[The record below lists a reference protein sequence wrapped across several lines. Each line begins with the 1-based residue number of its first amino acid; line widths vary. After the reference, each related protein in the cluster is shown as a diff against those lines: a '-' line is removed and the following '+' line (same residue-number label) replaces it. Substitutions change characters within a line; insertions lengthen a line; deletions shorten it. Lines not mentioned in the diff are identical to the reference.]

1 MRLEKYL
8 VECGVASR
16 RKIKKAVREGR
27 ATINGIIEYNDGA
40 DVYEG
45 DIITFDGVVPEKKV
59 LKYYIMNKL
68 KGYVTAMSDE
78 NKKTVVELL
87 PDFVDK
93 KCVFPVGRLDRDTEG
108 LLLFTSDGDLSH
120 TIAHPDNEMEKT
132 YYVELIR
139 DISEEDIKALETG
152 VTLNTGYQALPGKVE
167 YINARAINLTITEGK
182 YHQVKKMLRAVYN
195 KVVYLKRIKF
205 CNLTLDGIEPG
216 EVKEIKRED
225 III

>member
-1 MRLEKYL
+1 M
-8 VECGVASR
+8 ASR

>member
-120 TIAHPDNEMEKT
+120 TIAHPDNELEKT

>member
-27 ATINGIIEYNDGA
+27 ATINGVIEYNDGA

-87 PDFVDK
+87 PDFVDR

-120 TIAHPDNEMEKT
+120 TIAHPDNELEKT

-195 KVVYLKRIKF
+195 KVVYLKRIRF